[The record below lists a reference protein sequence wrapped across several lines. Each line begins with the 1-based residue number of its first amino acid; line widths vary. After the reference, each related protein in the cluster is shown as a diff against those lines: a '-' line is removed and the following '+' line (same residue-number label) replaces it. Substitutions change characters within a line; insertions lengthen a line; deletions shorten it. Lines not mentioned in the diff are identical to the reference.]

1 MKEIFLGAFDDSNT
15 YLQRLREQKQLQQKL
30 LEKQE
35 QVVEKAKLAK
45 EIGDSLLKQIK
56 KRNST

>member
-1 MKEIFLGAFDDSNT
+1 VKEIFLGAFDDSNT